1 MSDPA
6 DKPPRDR
13 GESWVVLQTLL
24 LDRSAS
30 GRRTQGPWIGVR
42 APTHSLASQTASG
55 FLAADPPYEGPLKRA
70 GLHNDGRGEPE
81 PARRRGNPGAQEQP
95 SNGALCS
102 EGGAVRSS
110 APGGLSD
117 VRLLRPKGFSSRRH
131 AAEAAGGPPPL
142 TRRCAVRSHKPN
154 GRRARALSDGDR
166 RALSQPVPPEMT
178 LTDDDHGF
186 QVEGT
191 PGSPFHVRASPPLA
205 GYN

>member
-24 LDRSAS
+24 LHRSAS
-30 GRRTQGPWIGVR
+30 GRRTQGPWIGAR

-70 GLHNDGRGEPE
+70 GLHNDGRGEPVTG
-81 PARRRGNPGAQEQP
+81 RRRGNPGAQEQP

-110 APGGLSD
+110 AL
-117 VRLLRPKGFSSRRH
+117 RLLQPTGFCSRRH
-131 AAEAAGGPPPL
+131 AAEAAGGLLPL
-142 TRRCAVRSHKPN
+142 PRRCAAPFPFRERDGGRELSPTGIEDRS
-154 GRRARALSDGDR
+154 R
-166 RALSQPVPPEMT
+166 SQCP
-178 LTDDDHGF
+178 
-186 QVEGT
+186 QK
-191 PGSPFHVRASPPLA
+191 
-205 GYN
+205 